1 MKIVIAPDSF
11 KGSISAEALCDAIET
26 GIKAV
31 CPDAIIHKL
40 PLSDGGE
47 GLVSSLIQS
56 CGGTYRHAMVH
67 DPLGREIKA
76 RYGLMD
82 DGQTAVIEMAE
93 ASGLTLLQPE
103 ERNPMRADSY
113 GTGQL
118 IQHALNL
125 GCRRFVIGL
134 GGSATVDG
142 GMGMLRALGMRW
154 LDAQGNELEQTG
166 GQALLE
172 LQHYDR
178 SRLDERLRQSSFV
191 IASDVTNPLCGPN
204 GAAAI
209 FGPQKGADAE
219 QVSVLDEA
227 LARYAQCVE
236 AQEGIRV
243 STLSGAGAA
252 GGMGAAFAAFLGA
265 KLASGIDYV
274 MEATR
279 LSEAMASADLVITG
293 EGKLDQQTL
302 SGKVIAGVCQL
313 GQRHQTPVVALCGSV
328 SLSLQ
333 EMKRIGLVAGFS
345 IVPGPCSLEEAMKQ
359 APEWAAERT
368 MHMMRIMQC
377 FANGSCR

>member
-11 KGSISAEALCDAIET
+11 KGSISAGALCDAIEK
-26 GIKAV
+26 GINTV
-31 CPDAIIHKL
+31 CPNAMIHKL

-47 GLVSSLIQS
+47 GLVSSLVQS
-56 CGGTYRHAMVH
+56 CGGTYRYAQVN

-76 RYGLMD
+76 SYGIMD

-93 ASGLTLLQPE
+93 ASGLTLLQDA
-103 ERNPMRADSY
+103 ERDPMRADSY

-118 IQHALNL
+118 IQHALSQ

-142 GMGMLRALGMRW
+142 GMGMLRALGIRW
-154 LDAQGNELEQTG
+154 LDARGNEIKQTG

-172 LQHYDR
+172 IDRYDR
-178 SRLDERLRQSSFV
+178 SRLDERLRESSFV

-209 FGPQKGADAE
+209 FGPQKGASE
-219 QVSVLDEA
+219 QQVSVLEEA
-227 LARYAQCVE
+227 LARYAHCLE
-236 AQEGIRV
+236 AQEGMKV
-243 STLSGAGAA
+243 SALSGAGAA
-252 GGMGAAFAAFLGA
+252 GGMGAAFAVFLGA
-265 KLASGIDYV
+265 KLASGIEYV
-274 MEATR
+274 MEATK
-279 LSEAMASADLVITG
+279 LSEAMATADLVITG

-313 GQRHQTPVVALCGSV
+313 GQRHQVPVVALCGSV

-333 EMKRIGLVAGFS
+333 EMKQIGLAAGFS
-345 IVPGPCSLEEAMKQ
+345 IVPGPCSLEEAMRH
-359 APEWAAERT
+359 APAWAEER
-368 MHMMRIMQC
+368 MMQIMRTMQC
-377 FANGSCR
+377 FENR